1 MVDINKNLFLNKNGF
16 NETMLYKK
24 RKKKKREGKHGENFI
39 V

>member
-24 RKKKKREGKHGENFI
+24 GKRKRGKGNMEKI
-39 V
+39 S